1 MNPPVTASRGVLDAA
16 IDVDYMRRVIERLA
30 ATGSSPLGFRLAGT
44 PEEVALSGWIAE
56 QMEAIGLVDVA
67 LEPVPVDAWRF
78 RGAYVEAPD
87 RAIECAS
94 FGGAVPTP
102 AGGVAGDVVFIGR
115 GTRDEIDG
123 LDLRGKVVII
133 DWRGTDLLWP
143 SMPAAEAARAGAVAA
158 LVTSLPGGYFYQ
170 REGALGAFD
179 TYGLPDAIPMLT
191 LRKEDAQEL
200 IDAAA
205 RGPLGVRVVLDAEVQ
220 RGATAYNVVGTL
232 PGRRDESPVV
242 VAGHHDAWFYGALDD
257 ASGVASTLAIAK
269 AMRDTGYV
277 PDGPIVFGSHTAEE
291 FGLLSA
297 PFDYCIGAGWQ
308 IQHEHPEWAQ
318 EAALYLNLEGTGM
331 PRPLLIEAPAE
342 LAAFAAEVCA
352 AATEDGLLP
361 HGLIADV
368 PRPWTEAWPFLAMG
382 VPAINVNSHHLD
394 FFRTEYHTQFD
405 DPAFLDYD
413 NLGDLTCVYARL
425 IVAADAR
432 GRRLVEPAAR
442 VADVHRRGRLGDA
455 RDAGARVEPL
465 ERALERYERAAATA
479 TPDAAR
485 RAFTHLA
492 QALEAI
498 DASEAPVLLHEQA
511 LRDVQA
517 LDAAQAALAA
527 GDLAGAAGA
536 AERVGRNVL
545 ARDLSDELVAL
556 DAERHSAAHEPLAWA
571 ELGHLTA
578 SPVLC
583 RELAALRAGS
593 VPDLAAARR
602 RSAED
607 LDERI
612 RATTEAFDRAAAL
625 LGDPVGPTEET

>member
-1 MNPPVTASRGVLDAA
+1 MNLPETANRGVLDAA
-16 IDVDYMRRVIERLA
+16 IDVDYMRSVIERLA

-56 QMEAIGLVDVA
+56 QMEALGLVDVA

-78 RGAYVEAPD
+78 RGAHVEALG
-87 RAIECAS
+87 RAFECAS

-102 AGGVAGDVVFIGR
+102 PGGVSGNAVFVGR

-123 LDLRGKVVII
+123 LDLRGRIVII

-143 SMPAAEAARAGAVAA
+143 SMSAAEAARAGAVAA
-158 LVTSLPGGYFYQ
+158 LVTSLPGGFFYQ

-191 LRKEDAQEL
+191 LRKEHAQEL

-205 RGPLGVRVVLDAEVQ
+205 RSELSVRVTLDAEVQ

-232 PGRRDESPVV
+232 PGRRDGSPIV

-269 AMRDTGYV
+269 AMRDIGYV
-277 PDGPIVFGSHTAEE
+277 PDAPIVFGSHTAEE
-291 FGLLSA
+291 FGMLNA

-308 IQHEHPEWAQ
+308 IQHEHPEWA
-318 EAALYLNLEGTGM
+318 EDAALYLNVEGTGM
-331 PRPLLIEAPAE
+331 PRPLLLEAPPE
-342 LAAFAAEVCA
+342 LASFAAGVCA
-352 AATEDGLLP
+352 AAGRDGLLE
-361 HGLIADV
+361 HGVIADA

-382 VPAINVNSHHLD
+382 VPALNVNSHHLD

-405 DPAFLDYD
+405 DPAFLDYE
-413 NLGDLTCVYARL
+413 NLRDLTRVYARL
-425 IVAADAR
+425 IVAADACER
-432 GRRLVEPAAR
+432 AILEPAAR
-442 VADVHRRGRLGDA
+442 VSDLHRRGRLDDA

-465 ERALERYERAAATA
+465 HEALARYELAAAGA
-479 TPDAAR
+479 TPVAAR
-485 RAFTHLA
+485 RAFAGLA
-492 QALEAI
+492 QGLEAI
-498 DASEAPVLLHEQA
+498 DAAEAPVLLHEQA
-511 LRDVQA
+511 LRDVEA
-517 LDAAQAALAA
+517 LDEARAWLAE
-527 GDLAGAAGA
+527 GDLQGAASA

-545 ARDLSDELVAL
+545 SRSLSDELVEL
-556 DAERHSAAHEPLAWA
+556 DAERHSADHPRLAWA

-583 RELAALRAGS
+583 RELAALRAGTA
-593 VPDLAAARR
+593 PDLSGAQR
-602 RSAED
+602 RSAEE
-607 LDERI
+607 LDTRI
-612 RATTEAFDRAAAL
+612 REMTEAFDRAAEML
-625 LGDPVGPTEET
+625 RNPVGPTEGT

>member
-1 MNPPVTASRGVLDAA
+1 MNLPVTASRGVLDAA
-16 IDVDYMRRVIERLA
+16 VDVDYMRRVIERLA

-78 RGAYVEAPD
+78 RGAFVQALG
-87 RAIECAS
+87 RVIECAS

-102 AGGVAGDVVFIGR
+102 SGGVGGELVFVGR
-115 GTRDEIDG
+115 GTRDEIEG

-179 TYGLPDAIPMLT
+179 TYGLPDAIPMLS
-191 LRKEDAQEL
+191 LRKEDARDL

-205 RGPLGVRVVLDAEVQ
+205 RGSLQVGVTLDAEVQ

-232 PGRRDESPVV
+232 RGRRDGSPIV

-291 FGLLSA
+291 FGMLSA

-318 EAALYLNLEGTGM
+318 DAALYLNLEGTGM
-331 PRPLLIEAPAE
+331 PRPLLLEAPPE
-342 LAAFAAEVCA
+342 LASFAADVCA
-352 AATEDGLLP
+352 AAAADGLLS
-361 HGLIADV
+361 HGVIADV

-382 VPAINVNSHHLD
+382 VPAVNVNSHHLD

-405 DPAFLDYD
+405 DPSFLDYD
-413 NLGDLTCVYARL
+413 NLGDLTRVYARL

-432 GRRLVEPAAR
+432 ERRILEPAAR
-442 VADVHRRGRLGDA
+442 AADVHRRGRLDDA
-455 RDAGARVEPL
+455 RGAGARVEPL
-465 ERALERYERAAATA
+465 EEALASYERAAVTA
-479 TPDAAR
+479 TPRAAR
-485 RAFTHLA
+485 RAFAQLA
-492 QALEAI
+492 QALESI
-498 DASEAPVLLHEQA
+498 DAAEAPALLHEQA

-517 LDAAQAALAA
+517 LDEAEAALAA
-527 GDLAGAAGA
+527 GDLAGAADA

-545 ARDLSDELVAL
+545 ARDLSDELVEL
-556 DAERHSAAHEPLAWA
+556 DAERHSAAHERLAWA

-578 SPVLC
+578 SPVLSH
-583 RELAALRAGS
+583 ELAALRAGS
-593 VPDLAAARR
+593 VPDLAGARR

-612 RATTEAFDRAAAL
+612 HATTEAFNRAAAL
-625 LGDPVGPTEET
+625 LDDPVGPTEET